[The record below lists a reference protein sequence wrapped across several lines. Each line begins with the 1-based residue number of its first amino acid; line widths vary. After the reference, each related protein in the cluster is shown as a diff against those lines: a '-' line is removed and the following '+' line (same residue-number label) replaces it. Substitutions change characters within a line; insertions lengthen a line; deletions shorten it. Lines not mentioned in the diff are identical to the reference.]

1 MRPFGWAMLA
11 LGLFLVLY
19 TVAFLVR
26 KGQSDRDKLGCG
38 FVLLA
43 GLVWSIALT
52 QFVGSSQDGL
62 RLGFG
67 AAFVLPALAALFKG
81 GRKKIVPAAVFF
93 IAGILLASSSL
104 PALKGRVAPSKAR
117 TTALDMSK
125 GLQALRG
132 RIQKRGE
139 HLASLRAADGRL
151 MGEIKR
157 LEVTDFEAAMSNPEA
172 RRVIEELSEVKRLR
186 KAAEAKQDADQ
197 IALKKLES
205 ELRRAERR
213 AQADA
218 IVQAETKDEKL
229 DALLDEVTADDELV
243 TPSTVEDYSERE
255 DMRAL
260 FDEAR
265 DQR

>member
-1 MRPFGWAMLA
+1 MNVLGWAMLA
-11 LGLFLVLY
+11 LGFFLVLY

-26 KGQSDRDKLGCG
+26 KGESGREKLGCG

-52 QFVGSSQDGL
+52 QFVGSSQHGL

-104 PALKGRVAPSKAR
+104 PALKERVAPSKAR

-125 GLQALRG
+125 GVQALRS
-132 RIQKRGE
+132 RIQKRDE
-139 HLASLRAADGRL
+139 HLASLRAADARL
-151 MGEIKR
+151 KGEIKR
-157 LEVTDFEAAMSNPEA
+157 LDVTDFEAAMSNPEA
-172 RRVIEELSEVKRLR
+172 RRVIEELSEVTRLR
-186 KAAEAKQDADQ
+186 KSAEANQDSDR

-218 IVQAETKDEKL
+218 MVQAEEQDEKL
-229 DALLDEVTADDELV
+229 DALLSEVTADDGMV
-243 TPSTVEDYSERE
+243 SPSTVEAYSERE
-255 DMRAL
+255 AMRTL
-260 FDEAR
+260 FDEVR
-265 DQR
+265 E